1 MPDALAHGAF
11 HALLAA
17 GQCGANTELL
27 FDVVTVF
34 VNVAVLAVDERRI
47 VIVVTLRAQPP
58 YNPVPVIKKPLRA
71 SVTTIL

>member
-1 MPDALAHGAF
+1 MPDTLAHGTF
-11 HALLAA
+11 HTLLAIR
-17 GQCGANTELL
+17 QCGADTELL

-58 YNPVPVIKKPLRA
+58 AFLKK
-71 SVTTIL
+71 